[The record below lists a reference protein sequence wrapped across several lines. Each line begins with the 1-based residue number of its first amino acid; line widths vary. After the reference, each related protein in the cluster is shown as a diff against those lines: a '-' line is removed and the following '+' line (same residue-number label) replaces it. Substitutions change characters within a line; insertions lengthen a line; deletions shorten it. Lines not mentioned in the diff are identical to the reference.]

1 MANKFEITTVKGWE
15 VLDCRGY
22 PTLQVDVWVNNAVLG
37 RADVPCGRSNHYNGW
52 TKTRCFPLSLGDLL
66 VSYYPLACPD

>member
-1 MANKFEITTVKGWE
+1 MANKLEITTVKGRE

-37 RADVPCGRSNHYNGW
+37 RADVPCGRSTGTN
-52 TKTRCFPLSLGDLL
+52 
-66 VSYYPLACPD
+66 